1 MISPKKTYSKQYLK
15 PKDLYIEII
24 VSKEMG
30 KLTKDAEKY
39 LNILGKNIMKKFY
52 YNNNDDKLDCYQN
65 GMYQIYKNWH
75 MFDEMKG
82 DNPFAYYTEI
92 FKRGVAAG
100 WKEVNKGRKECIS
113 MDNIYEDGGDMNI

>member
-1 MISPKKTYSKQYLK
+1 MTLPKKTYNKQYLK

-30 KLTKDAEKY
+30 KLTRDAEKY
-39 LNILGKNIMKKFY
+39 LNLLGKNIMKKFY
-52 YNNNDDKLDCYQN
+52 YKDNDDKLDCYQN
-65 GMYQIYKNWH
+65 GMYQIYKNWYL
-75 MFDEMKG
+75 FDELKG

-100 WKEVNKGRKECIS
+100 WKEVNKGRNECIS
-113 MDNIYEDGGDMNI
+113 MNAIYEDGNDLDI

>member
-1 MISPKKTYSKQYLK
+1 MISPKKTYNKQYLK

-75 MFDEMKG
+75 LFDELKG

-100 WKEVNKGRKECIS
+100 WKEVNKGRNECIS

>member
-1 MISPKKTYSKQYLK
+1 MTLPKKTYSKQYLK

-30 KLTKDAEKY
+30 RLTRDAEKY
-39 LNILGKNIMKKFY
+39 LNLLGKNIMKKFY
-52 YNNNDDKLDCYQN
+52 YKDNDDKLDCYQN
-65 GMYQIYKNWH
+65 GMYQIYKNWYL
-75 MFDEMKG
+75 FDELKG

-100 WKEVNKGRKECIS
+100 WKEVNKGRNECIS
-113 MDNIYEDGGDMNI
+113 MNAIYEDGNDLDI

>member
-1 MISPKKTYSKQYLK
+1 
-15 PKDLYIEII
+15 
-24 VSKEMG
+24 MG

-52 YNNNDDKLDCYQN
+52 YKDNDDKLDCYQN

-75 MFDEMKG
+75 LFDELKG

-100 WKEVNKGRKECIS
+100 WKEVNKGRNECIS

>member
-1 MISPKKTYSKQYLK
+1 MTLPKKTYSKQYLK

-30 KLTKDAEKY
+30 KLTRDAEKY
-39 LNILGKNIMKKFY
+39 LNLLGKNIMKKFY
-52 YNNNDDKLDCYQN
+52 YKDNDDKLDCYQN
-65 GMYQIYKNWH
+65 GMYQIYKNWYL
-75 MFDEMKG
+75 FDELKG

-100 WKEVNKGRKECIS
+100 WKEVNKGRNECIS
-113 MDNIYEDGGDMNI
+113 MNAIYEDGNDLDI